1 MSNAIS
7 NYSDMSVAAATLH
20 TSILNVRNKER
31 FKGIL
36 KSMGGNGKIA
46 VNFLVK
52 TDLEGT
58 EQRVGATQLYHAAI
72 AFFEIHGKS
81 VKLTVRMA
89 SYQQGRYVEPL
100 QYSRDPKAIECG
112 ERQAPQES
120 SVVPTSHSLSEIPV
134 EFYSLIDATHQEWFK
149 RSDPSTLPPIATQ
162 IVGLIHNSFP
172 NGIPLPRGER
182 VLKCTF
188 NVHLMNSQSY
198 EHIMLNKMIYG
209 EVVNKHYDVKR
220 ITKEVSHSWSHSYE
234 KSGSWQYENGK
245 TYLEY
250 REKEAKGEKL
260 PQHVPIDVTL
270 LESRLLQLEVKADQK
285 PSLPNISSAIEEV
298 PKEFKKG

>member
-1 MSNAIS
+1 MSNTIS
-7 NYSDMSVAAATLH
+7 NYSDMSVAASTLH
-20 TSILNVRNKER
+20 TSILNSRNKER

-36 KSMGGNGKIA
+36 RSMGGNGKIA

-52 TDLEGT
+52 TDLDGT

-72 AFFEIHGKS
+72 AFFEIQGKS

-89 SYQQGRYVEPL
+89 SYQKGRYIEPL
-100 QYSRDPKAIECG
+100 QYSRDPKAIQCG
-112 ERQAPQES
+112 ERPTSQEF

-134 EFYSLIDATHQEWFK
+134 EFYSLVDVTHQEWFK
-149 RSDPSTLPPIATQ
+149 RCDLATLPPIATQ

-172 NGIPLPRGER
+172 YGIPLPRGER
-182 VLKCTF
+182 VLACTF
-188 NVHLMNSQSY
+188 NVHLINSKSY

-209 EVVNKHYDVKR
+209 EIVDQHYDAER
-220 ITKEVSHSWSHSYE
+220 ITPKVSHSWSHSYE
-234 KSGSWQYENGK
+234 KSGSWQYESGK

-260 PQHVPIDVTL
+260 PLHVPIDVTL
-270 LESRLLQLEVKADQK
+270 LESRLLQLEIKPDQ
-285 PSLPNISSAIEEV
+285 SNRTLPNISSAIEEV
-298 PKEFKKG
+298 PKE